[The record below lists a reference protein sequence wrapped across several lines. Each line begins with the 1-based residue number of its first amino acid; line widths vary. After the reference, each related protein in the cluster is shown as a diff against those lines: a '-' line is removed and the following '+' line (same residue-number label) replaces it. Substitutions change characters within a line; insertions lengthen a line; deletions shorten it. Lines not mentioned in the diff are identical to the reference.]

1 LGLCTESNL
10 WLKAETRDGPVA
22 RRWFDADIVKGKD
35 AKDEVIVDGGLGE
48 DKERLSDAW
57 CLQFFT

>member
-1 LGLCTESNL
+1 MGLLPE
-10 WLKAETRDGPVA
+10 DGSMLILSRV
-22 RRWFDADIVKGKD
+22 KD

-48 DKERLSDAW
+48 NKERLSDAW